1 MISIDD
7 IIGMTGLTR
16 EEVDAIAEHEHIPE
30 VAAAALGDYLM
41 HQEKGPE
48 AIVVMIR
55 DDLRA
60 AIRRGDKKH
69 AKELMMALRHF
80 LSGHH
85 LPTDGGPTAA

>member
-41 HQEKGPE
+41 HQDKGSD
-48 AIVVMIR
+48 AILIMIR
-55 DDLRA
+55 DDFRS
-60 AIRRGDKKH
+60 AIRRGDKEH
-69 AKELMMALRHF
+69 ARDLMMALRHF
-80 LSGHH
+80 IQSRGLV
-85 LPTDGGPTAA
+85 

>member
-1 MISIDD
+1 MISIED

-41 HQEKGPE
+41 HQDKGPD
-48 AIVVMIR
+48 AIISMIR

-60 AIRRGDKKH
+60 AMARGDRAH
-69 AKELMMALRHF
+69 AKELLMALKHF
-80 LSGHH
+80 IR
-85 LPTDGGPTAA
+85 TNRET

>member
-1 MISIDD
+1 MISIED

-41 HQEKGPE
+41 HQDKGSD
-48 AIVVMIR
+48 AILLMIR

-60 AIRRGDKKH
+60 ALKRGDREH

-80 LSGHH
+80 IHTRGLI
-85 LPTDGGPTAA
+85 

>member
-1 MISIDD
+1 MISIED

-16 EEVDAIAEHEHIPE
+16 EEVSAIAEHEHIPE

-41 HQEKGPE
+41 HQEKGPD
-48 AIVVMIR
+48 AILAMIR

-60 AIRRGDKKH
+60 ALERGDREH

-80 LSGHH
+80 IHTRDL
-85 LPTDGGPTAA
+85 A